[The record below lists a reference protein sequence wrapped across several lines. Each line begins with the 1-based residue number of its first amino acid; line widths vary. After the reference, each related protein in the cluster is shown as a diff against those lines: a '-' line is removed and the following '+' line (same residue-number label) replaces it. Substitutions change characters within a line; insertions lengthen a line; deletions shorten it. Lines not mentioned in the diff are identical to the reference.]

1 MKLKYYLRGLGTGI
15 IFTVIV
21 LTIIFAYRNTDK
33 KIMEKARDL
42 GMVEKSELE
51 NGEKK
56 TEDANVTAST
66 ENKVSSAEDSTST
79 EPQKESDSEAS
90 TENTTEPSTTE
101 PTTTEAATTEPPT
114 TEAPTTEAPT
124 TEVSTTG
131 GTATVYVAPGS
142 TSERLCEN
150 MQALGLIDNA
160 YDFNKYLCESGQAV
174 KIQAG
179 EFKLPYG
186 ASYEELARMLQRK

>member
-1 MKLKYYLRGLGTGI
+1 M
-15 IFTVIV
+15 
-21 LTIIFAYRNTDK
+21 
-33 KIMEKARDL
+33 
-42 GMVEKSELE
+42 
-51 NGEKK
+51 
-56 TEDANVTAST
+56 
-66 ENKVSSAEDSTST
+66 SSAEDSTST

-101 PTTTEAATTEPPT
+101 PSTTEPTTTEPPT
-114 TEAPTTEAPT
+114 TEAPTTEPP
-124 TEVSTTG
+124 TTG
-131 GTATVYVAPGS
+131 GTVTVYVAPGS
-142 TSERLCEN
+142 TSEKLCEK
-150 MQALGLIDNA
+150 MQELGLIDDA